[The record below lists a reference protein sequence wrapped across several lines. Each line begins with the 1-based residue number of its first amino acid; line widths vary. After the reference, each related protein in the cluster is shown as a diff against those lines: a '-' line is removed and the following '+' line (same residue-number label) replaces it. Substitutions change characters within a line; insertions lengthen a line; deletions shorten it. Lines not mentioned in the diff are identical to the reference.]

1 MWNTSVRIEYI
12 AGLIADSLENYSVN
26 DVSTQFDK
34 AISELKKYF
43 VHCSNEEIADIISL
57 CMKMY
62 SSKKIEHVDLVLT
75 YPDSFRVKALK
86 TKDIV

>member
-26 DVSTQFDK
+26 DVSNQFDK

-43 VHCSNEEIADIISL
+43 VHCSNEEIADIPRI
-57 CMKMY
+57 
-62 SSKKIEHVDLVLT
+62 I
-75 YPDSFRVKALK
+75 
-86 TKDIV
+86 